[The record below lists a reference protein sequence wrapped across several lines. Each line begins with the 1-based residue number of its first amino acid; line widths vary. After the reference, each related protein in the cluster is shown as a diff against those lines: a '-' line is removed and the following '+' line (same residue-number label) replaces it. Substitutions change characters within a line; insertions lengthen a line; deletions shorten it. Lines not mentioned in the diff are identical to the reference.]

1 MIKLNL
7 FHDLIFEIQRRAM
20 QLSYDDE
27 LQDTEKKIFD
37 LRQSIHHLNLYL
49 DEEFIE
55 FF

>member
-1 MIKLNL
+1 MRKK
-7 FHDLIFEIQRRAM
+7 DLVFEIQHRAM
-20 QLSYDDE
+20 QLNHDDE

-49 DEEFIE
+49 DEEFKE